1 MSDEQFRNDP
11 ARLPQNVT
19 GWIELNDELRDS
31 FEFQHG
37 SVWLMAVPVCDRHN
51 QKLWDY
57 ELSVITVDCD
67 GPLQLECLY
76 SRIDGNLLAEGIFNV
91 CREIGEAR
99 KRGAEHLDAEGGA

>member
-11 ARLPQNVT
+11 ARLPQNVI

-31 FEFQHG
+31 FEFEHG
-37 SVWLMAVPVCDRHN
+37 SVWLMAVPVCDRRN

-67 GPLQLECLY
+67 GPLQLECNEVPWGWDWSDVAY
-76 SRIDGNLLAEGIFNV
+76 MALL
-91 CREIGEAR
+91 R
-99 KRGAEHLDAEGGA
+99 K